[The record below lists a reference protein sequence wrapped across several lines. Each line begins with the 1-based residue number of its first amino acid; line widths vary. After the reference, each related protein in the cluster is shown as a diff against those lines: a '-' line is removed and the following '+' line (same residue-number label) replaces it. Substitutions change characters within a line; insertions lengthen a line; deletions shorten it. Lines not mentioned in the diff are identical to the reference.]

1 MVTGSQRRGAT
12 QSGLGHVV
20 VDGSN
25 IATEGRS
32 APSLKQLNEA
42 VLAFLKEFPGVTVTV
57 VVDAT
62 FGHRIDKKEVAEF
75 QEAIAN
81 AELVTPPAG
90 ALGRGDG
97 FVLTIADKVG
107 AAILSNDSYQEFHD
121 VYGWLFDSGRLIG
134 GKPVPNVGW
143 VFIER
148 SPVRVKNERPASRR
162 TSSATKSATGSL
174 VRPATRSATGAL
186 PRPVPRVPPAR
197 PARGSATPSRPTPK
211 TKSADRAPERTLDRA
226 PQRTPDRTSERAG
239 ERSSGKVPSAV
250 NSAEKYETFRA
261 RHQVG
266 TKVKGS
272 VESYASHGV
281 YVRIGDVAGYLP
293 LRLMKDPAPRTPREH
308 VRIGEALSLA
318 VSGYNDARRSIEVS
332 LMPVDRAVVTRP
344 VAKPAQRGPAKAA
357 AKPTP
362 KPATKSAPK
371 PVAKQPSKPA
381 TRAAKVVAR
390 TKRTLRRRPA

>member
-1 MVTGSQRRGAT
+1 MTGSQRRGAT

-162 TSSATKSATGSL
+162 ASTAAKSATGSL
-174 VRPATRSATGAL
+174 VRPAARSATGAL
-186 PRPVPRVPPAR
+186 PRPVPRVPTSR
-197 PARGSATPSRPTPK
+197 PARNAAVSARPTPK
-211 TKSADRAPERTLDRA
+211 TRSTDRSSERT
-226 PQRTPDRTSERAG
+226 TERAG
-239 ERSSGKVPSAV
+239 ERTAERSSGTVPSAV
-250 NSAEKYETFRA
+250 NSADKFEMFRA
-261 RHQVG
+261 RHPVG
-266 TKVKGS
+266 TKVKGA

-308 VRIGEALSLA
+308 VRIGQALSLA

-332 LMPVDRAVVTRP
+332 LMPVDRAVVTKP
-344 VAKPAQRGPAKAA
+344 AAKPAQRGPARAS
-357 AKPTP
+357 AKPLP
-362 KPATKSAPK
+362 KPATKQAPK
-371 PVAKQPSKPA
+371 PAAKPAPKPA

>member
-148 SPVRVKNERPASRR
+148 SPVRVKSERPASRR
-162 TSSATKSATGSL
+162 ASTAAKSATGSL
-174 VRPATRSATGAL
+174 VRPAVRSATGAL
-186 PRPVPRVPPAR
+186 PRPVPRVPPSR
-197 PARGSATPSRPTPK
+197 PARNAAVSARPTPK
-211 TKSADRAPERTLDRA
+211 TRSADRSSERTRE
-226 PQRTPDRTSERAG
+226 RTA
-239 ERSSGKVPSAV
+239 ERSSGTVPSAV
-250 NSAEKYETFRA
+250 NSAERYETFRT
-261 RHQVG
+261 RHSVG
-266 TKVKGS
+266 TKVKGA

-308 VRIGEALSLA
+308 VRIGQALSLA

-332 LMPVDRAVVTRP
+332 LMPVDRAVVTKP
-344 VAKPAQRGPAKAA
+344 AAKPAHRGPARAS
-357 AKPTP
+357 AKPLP
-362 KPATKSAPK
+362 KPATKQAPK
-371 PVAKQPSKPA
+371 PAAKPAPKPA

-390 TKRTLRRRPA
+390 TKRTLRRRPT

>member
-1 MVTGSQRRGAT
+1 MTGSQRRGAT

-97 FVLTIADKVG
+97 FVLTIADKVS

-121 VYGWLFDSGRLIG
+121 VYGWLFDAGRLIG

-186 PRPVPRVPPAR
+186 PRPVPRVPPSR
-197 PARGSATPSRPTPK
+197 PARSSAAPSRLTPK
-211 TKSADRAPERTLDRA
+211 TKSSERVPERTSDRG
-226 PQRTPDRTSERAG
+226 PERVSERAG
-239 ERSSGKVPSAV
+239 ERSSGRVPSAV

-266 TKVKGS
+266 TKVKGL

-293 LRLMKDPAPRTPREH
+293 LRLMTDPAPRTPREH
-308 VRIGEALSLA
+308 VRIGQALSLA

-332 LMPVDRAVVTRP
+332 LMPVDRAVVMKAVTRAGTRNAVKTAP
-344 VAKPAQRGPAKAA
+344 KPVVKQVAKQAA
-357 AKPTP
+357 
-362 KPATKSAPK
+362 KPATKLPSR
-371 PVAKQPSKPA
+371 VAKA
-381 TRAAKVVAR
+381 VAR
-390 TKRTLRRRPA
+390 AKRAPRRRST